1 MIPCS
6 PHLFTADS
14 TMIVLIFPSFVPTI
28 FKRGSF
34 IKLLTLFIHD
44 FNSHGSMNHGQNSF
58 FWKAHGFDD
67 LSRIVNYTDSC
78 GWQLTAPWSRG
89 STTVNTDSKL
99 ALEVLRVWI
108 PTQVVVTTPCPEEE
122 GSMTEYRLWWYYNCE
137 YRLRW
142 YNDWE
147 YRLTDGT
154 DRSMLGGYP
163 SR

>member
-44 FNSHGSMNHGQNSF
+44 FNSHGSMNLGQNSF

-78 GWQLTAPWSRG
+78 GCQLTAPWSRG

-99 ALEVLRVWI
+99 ALEVLRMWI
-108 PTQVVVTTPCPEEE
+108 PTQVVQ
-122 GSMTEYRLWWYYNCE
+122 
-137 YRLRW
+137 RLRIQTHRW
-142 YNDWE
+142 YWPLHARGVSESIIHGGCILYSWE
-147 YRLTDGT
+147 RDTG
-154 DRSMLGGYP
+154 P
-163 SR
+163 N